1 MMLAGTFSSI
11 TFLLTISFWA
21 LSYDISG
28 KLEFGDA
35 FFLGI
40 CTYIHLKTLSISII
54 LKTVMYIHSKNLSA
68 IFISKVSLLF
78 LQMITSGAGFC
89 YCCKILCCNH
99 AKYTAGFVIEPK
111 DFGQQVIQVPYSPQ
125 QLQIHQYPNQNQNH
139 QPYQEKSIQTGSSEV
154 HAPYIKI
161 IQ

>member
-1 MMLAGTFSSI
+1 
-11 TFLLTISFWA
+11 
-21 LSYDISG
+21 
-28 KLEFGDA
+28 
-35 FFLGI
+35 
-40 CTYIHLKTLSISII
+40 
-54 LKTVMYIHSKNLSA
+54 MYIHSKNLSA
-68 IFISKVSLLF
+68 IFISKVSLIF

-161 IQ
+161 IQWFFFNITWCLFHHSSLLKKFVLYYTHALKE